1 MYKKNP
7 NGNDAMHD
15 RLPGEIIAGNAYSLN
30 KRANKQLY
38 NPKHTKPHLQKL
50 RHSRSLTTCGA
61 KKQDKPIFTPRDKG
75 IQPLSKF

>member
-1 MYKKNP
+1 MLITQANVQKNP

-50 RHSRSLTTCGA
+50 RHSTSLTTCGA
-61 KKQDKPIFTPRDKG
+61 KKTVFIKPEIT
-75 IQPLSKF
+75 